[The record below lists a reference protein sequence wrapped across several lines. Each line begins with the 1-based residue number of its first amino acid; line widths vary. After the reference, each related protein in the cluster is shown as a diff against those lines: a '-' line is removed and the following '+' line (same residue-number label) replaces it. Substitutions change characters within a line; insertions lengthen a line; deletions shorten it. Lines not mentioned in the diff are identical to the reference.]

1 MKQHGRCVLPAD
13 ETGRVL
19 DRLTALEKVISPT
32 DIRQALVDTG
42 RVNPRACKLTHEV
55 MMWVVLAMGIFTN
68 LPIRQVFKQARRLRV
83 PADTPCRSALCVAR
97 QRLGVEPVQQL
108 FERTVRPLAT
118 PETPGA
124 FYYGM
129 RLVAVDG
136 TLLDVPDTSANDAS
150 FGRPTS
156 GKRGDGAFPQVR
168 KLSLV
173 EVGTHVEFALCTAS
187 YRTGERTMFPRLLPH
202 LRAGMLLLCD
212 RGFFSYKLWK
222 SVVPRGVHVLARL
235 SKGMVL
241 EKIEQLSDG
250 SYLAKIYANSYDRKK
265 DRRGIVV
272 RVIKYTL
279 NDSQRVGHQE
289 EHTLLTD
296 LLDETKY
303 PAWELIPGYH
313 WRWEHE
319 LVYAEQK
326 TYQDPPRA
334 SKPTHLR
341 SETPTGV
348 LQEIYALSLAHF
360 AIRSLMFQAAKRA
373 GLDTDR
379 LSFTGSFQIL
389 KCRLPECDSQTRQ
402 SFEAWCEGLLDEMSH
417 EQIEPRRNRINPRV
431 IKRKMKNW
439 LKKRPEHRHLPPL
452 KKTFMESVVMTISTV
467 LTLVRFTLCL

>member
-1 MKQHGRCVLPAD
+1 MRQQGRCVLPAD
-13 ETGRVL
+13 ETGRIL

-32 DIRQALVDTG
+32 DIRQVLMDTG

-55 MMWVVLAMGIFTN
+55 MMWIVLSMGIFTN
-68 LPIRQVFKQARRLRV
+68 LPIRQVFKHARRLRAV
-83 PADTPCRSALCVAR
+83 TDTPCRSALCVAR

-108 FERTVRPLAT
+108 YERVVRPLAT
-118 PETPGA
+118 PTTPGA
-124 FYYGM
+124 FYCGL
-129 RLVAVDG
+129 RLVGVDG
-136 TLLDVPDTSANDAS
+136 TLLDVPDTSANDAF

-173 EVGTHVEFALCTAS
+173 EVGTHVEFALCTGP
-187 YRTGERTMFPRLLPH
+187 YRTGEKTLFPRLLPH
-202 LRAGMLLLCD
+202 LQPGMLLLCD
-212 RGFFSYKLWK
+212 RGFFSYNLWK
-222 SVVPRGVHVLARL
+222 SVVYRGVHVLARL

-241 EKIEQLSDG
+241 KRIEDLSDG
-250 SYLAKIYANSYDRKK
+250 SYLAKIYASSYDRRM
-265 DRRGIVV
+265 DHRGIVV

-279 NDSQRVGHQE
+279 NDPQRVGHQE

-296 LLDETKY
+296 LLDETVY

-319 LVYAEQK
+319 LVFDEQK
-326 TYQDPPRA
+326 THQDPPRA

-360 AIRSLMFQAAKRA
+360 VIRSLMFQAAQRA
-373 GLDTDR
+373 RLDTDC
-379 LSFTGSFQIL
+379 LSFTGCLQIL
-389 KCRLPECDSQTRQ
+389 LSRMPECDSRTPQA
-402 SFEAWCEGLLDEMSH
+402 FEIWYERLLDEMGH
-417 EQIEPRRNRINPRV
+417 ERIEPRRNRINPRV

-452 KKTFMESVVMTISTV
+452 SKTFMESVVMTI
-467 LTLVRFTLCL
+467 

>member
-1 MKQHGRCVLPAD
+1 MKQQGRCVLSAD

-19 DRLTALEKVISPT
+19 DRLTALEKVISPA
-32 DIRQALVDTG
+32 DIRQALLETD

-68 LPIRQVFKQARRLRV
+68 LPIRQVFKQARRLRAA
-83 PADTPCRSALCVAR
+83 ADSPCRSALCVAR
-97 QRLGVEPVQQL
+97 QRLGVDPVRRL
-108 FERTVRPLAT
+108 FERVVRPLAA

-124 FYYGM
+124 FYRGL

-136 TLLDVPDTSANDAS
+136 TLEDVPDTSANDTA

-156 GKRGDGAFPQVR
+156 GKRGDGAFPQIR

-173 EVGTHVEFALCTAS
+173 EVGTHVEFALCTGS
-187 YRTGERTMFPRLLPH
+187 YRTGEKTLFPQLLPH
-202 LRAGMLLLCD
+202 LQPGMLLLCD
-212 RGFFSYKLWK
+212 RGFFSYNLWK
-222 SVVPRGVHVLARL
+222 SVVLQGVHVLARL
-235 SKGMVL
+235 SKGMIL
-241 EKIEQLSDG
+241 KPIKHLSDG
-250 SYLAKIYANSYDRKK
+250 SYLAKIHASPYDRKK
-265 DRRGIVV
+265 DRDGIVV

-279 NDSQRVGHQE
+279 NDPQRVGHQE

-296 LLDETKY
+296 LLNDTEY

-319 LVYAEQK
+319 LVFDEQK
-326 TYQDPPRA
+326 THQDPPRA

-360 AIRSLMFQAAKRA
+360 VIRSLMFQAAQRI

-379 LSFTGSFQIL
+379 LSFTGCFQIL
-389 KCRLPECDSQTRQ
+389 RCRMPECDCRTPQL
-402 SFEAWCEGLLDEMSH
+402 FEAWCEGLLDEMSR
-417 EQIEPRRNRINPRV
+417 ERIEPRRNRINPRV

-452 KKTFMESVVMTISTV
+452 KQTFMESVVMTI
-467 LTLVRFTLCL
+467 

>member
-1 MKQHGRCVLPAD
+1 MRQQGRCVLPAD

-32 DIRQALVDTG
+32 DIRQVLMDTG

-55 MMWVVLAMGIFTN
+55 MMWIVLAMGIFTN

-83 PADTPCRSALCVAR
+83 AVDTPCRSALCVAR
-97 QRLGVEPVQQL
+97 QRLGIEPVQRL
-108 FERTVRPLAT
+108 FERIVRPLAT

-124 FYYGM
+124 FYCGL

-136 TLLDVPDTSANDAS
+136 TLLDVPDTSANDAF

-173 EVGTHVEFALCTAS
+173 EVGTHVEFAFCTAS
-187 YRTGERTMFPRLLPH
+187 YRTGERTMFSQLLPH
-202 LRAGMLLLCD
+202 LRPWMLLLCD
-212 RGFFSYKLWK
+212 RGFFSYNLWK
-222 SVVPRGVHVLARL
+222 NVVSQGVHLLARL

-241 EKIEQLSDG
+241 KRIEQCSDG
-250 SYLAKIYANSYDRKK
+250 SYLAKIYANSYNRKNDRG
-265 DRRGIVV
+265 GIVV

-279 NDSQRVGHQE
+279 NDPQRVGHQE

-313 WRWEHE
+313 WRWEQE
-319 LVYAEQK
+319 LVFDEQK
-326 TYQDPPRA
+326 THQDPPRA

-360 AIRSLMFQAAKRA
+360 VIRSLMFKLPSGLAWIPIAFPLPDVSRYSNAAWRNAKA
-373 GLDTDR
+373 R
-379 LSFTGSFQIL
+379 LRSCL
-389 KCRLPECDSQTRQ
+389 RL
-402 SFEAWCEGLLDEMSH
+402 G
-417 EQIEPRRNRINPRV
+417 
-431 IKRKMKNW
+431 
-439 LKKRPEHRHLPPL
+439 
-452 KKTFMESVVMTISTV
+452 
-467 LTLVRFTLCL
+467 VRDY

>member
-1 MKQHGRCVLPAD
+1 MKQQGCCVLPAD

-19 DRLTALEKVISPT
+19 DRLAALEKVISPK
-32 DIRQALVDTG
+32 DIQQVLMDTG
-42 RVNPRACKLTHEV
+42 RVNPRVCKLTHEV
-55 MMWVVLAMGIFTN
+55 MMWVVLAMGIFTD
-68 LPIRQVFKQARRLRV
+68 LPIRQVFKQTRRLR
-83 PADTPCRSALCVAR
+83 PGADTPCRSALCVAR
-97 QRLGVEPVQQL
+97 QRLGVEPVQRL
-108 FERTVRPLAT
+108 VERVVRPLAT
-118 PETPGA
+118 PGTPGA
-124 FYYGM
+124 FYRGL

-136 TLLDVPDTSANDAS
+136 TLEDVPDTPANDTA

-173 EVGTHVEFALCTAS
+173 EAGTHVEFALCTGS
-187 YRTGERTMFPRLLPH
+187 YRTGEKTLFPQLSPH
-202 LRAGMLLLCD
+202 LQAGMLLLCD

-222 SVVPRGVHVLARL
+222 SVVSQGVHVLARL
-235 SKGMVL
+235 SQGMIL
-241 EKIEQLSDG
+241 RPIQRLSDG
-250 SYLAKIYANSYDRKK
+250 SYLAKIYANSYDRGR
-265 DRRGIVV
+265 DRGGIVV

-279 NDSQRVGHQE
+279 DDPQRVGHQE

-296 LLDETKY
+296 LLDETMY

-319 LVYAEQK
+319 LVFDEQK
-326 TYQDPPRA
+326 THQDPPRA

-348 LQEIYALSLAHF
+348 VQELFALSLAHF
-360 AIRSLMFQAAKRA
+360 VIRSLMFQAAQRA

-379 LSFTGSFQIL
+379 LSFTGCFQIL
-389 KCRLPECDSQTRQ
+389 KCRLPEYHSQTPQ
-402 SFEAWCEGLLDEMSH
+402 SFEAWCEGLLDEMAH

-439 LKKRPEHRHLPPL
+439 LKKRPEHRHPPPL
-452 KKTFMESVVMTISTV
+452 KKTFMESVVMTI
-467 LTLVRFTLCL
+467 

>member
-1 MKQHGRCVLPAD
+1 MEQQGRCVLPAD
-13 ETGRVL
+13 DTGRVL
-19 DRLTALEKVISPT
+19 DRLAALEKVISPE
-32 DIRQALVDTG
+32 DVRQALIDTN
-42 RVNPRACKLTHEV
+42 RINPRACKLTHEV

-68 LPIRQVFKQARRLRV
+68 LPIRQVFKAARRLRAT
-83 PADTPCRSALCVAR
+83 ADTPCRSALCVAR
-97 QRLGVEPVQQL
+97 QRLGVGPVRRL

-124 FYYGM
+124 FYRGL

-136 TLLDVPDTSANDAS
+136 TLEDVPDTPANDAA
-150 FGRPTS
+150 FGHPTS

-173 EVGTHVEFALCTAS
+173 EVGTHIEFALCAGS
-187 YRTGERTMFPRLLPH
+187 YRTAEKTLFPELLPH
-202 LRAGMLLLCD
+202 LQPGMLLLWD
-212 RGFFSYKLWK
+212 RGFFSYNLWK
-222 SVVPRGVHVLARL
+222 SVVSRGAHLLARL

-241 EKIEQLSDG
+241 KRIKQLSDG
-250 SYLAKIYANSYDRKK
+250 SYLAKIYANSHDRGK
-265 DRRGIVV
+265 DRRGVVV

-279 NDSQRVGHQE
+279 NDPQRVGHQE

-296 LLDETKY
+296 LLDETLY

-319 LVYAEQK
+319 LVFDEQK
-326 TYQDPPRA
+326 THQDPPRA

-341 SETPTGV
+341 SETPAGV

-360 AIRSLMFQAAKRA
+360 VIRSFMFQAAARA
-373 GLDTDR
+373 SLDTDR
-379 LSFTGSFQIL
+379 LSFSGCFQIL
-389 KCRLPECDSQTRQ
+389 KCRLPECDNRTPQ
-402 SFEAWCEGLLDEMSH
+402 SFDAWCNALLDELSR
-417 EQIEPRRNRINPRV
+417 ERIEPRRNRINPRV

-452 KKTFMESVVMTISTV
+452 KKTFMESVVMTI
-467 LTLVRFTLCL
+467 

>member
-1 MKQHGRCVLPAD
+1 MKQQGRCVLPAD

-19 DRLTALEKVISPT
+19 DRLAALEKVISPK
-32 DIRQALVDTG
+32 DIQQALIDSG

-55 MMWVVLAMGIFTN
+55 VMWIVLAMGIFTN
-68 LPIRQVFKQARRLRV
+68 LPIRQVFKQARRLRAT
-83 PADTPCRSALCVAR
+83 ADTPCRSALSVAR
-97 QRLGVEPVQQL
+97 QRLGVEPVRRL

-124 FYYGM
+124 FYCGM

-136 TLLDVPDTSANDAS
+136 TLLDVPDTSANDAA
-150 FGRPTS
+150 FDRPTS

-173 EVGTHVEFALCTAS
+173 EVGTHVEFALCTGS
-187 YRTGERTMFPRLLPH
+187 YRTGERTLFPQLLPH
-202 LRAGMLLLCD
+202 LQPGMLLLCD

-222 SVVPRGVHVLARL
+222 SVVSQGVHLLARL

-241 EKIEQLSDG
+241 KPIKRLSDG
-250 SYLAKIYANSYDRKK
+250 SYLAKIYASSHDRKN
-265 DRRGIVV
+265 DRHGIIV

-279 NDSQRVGHQE
+279 DDPQRVGHQE

-296 LLDETKY
+296 LLDETEY
-303 PAWELIPGYH
+303 PAWELISGYH

-319 LVYAEQK
+319 LVFDEQK
-326 TYQDPPRA
+326 THQDPARA

-341 SETPTGV
+341 SETPLGV

-360 AIRSLMFQAAKRA
+360 VIRSLMFQAAQRA
-373 GLDTDR
+373 NMDTDR
-379 LSFTGSFQIL
+379 LSFTGCLQIL
-389 KCRLPECDSQTRQ
+389 QCRLPECDSRTPQL
-402 SFEAWCEGLLDEMSH
+402 FEAWCEGLLAEMSR
-417 EQIEPRRNRINPRV
+417 ELIEPRRNRINPRV

-452 KKTFMESVVMTISTV
+452 KKTFMESVVMTI
-467 LTLVRFTLCL
+467 

>member
-1 MKQHGRCVLPAD
+1 MKQQGRCVLPAD

-19 DRLTALEKVISPT
+19 DRLAALEKVISPT
-32 DIRQALVDTG
+32 DIQQALMDTG

-55 MMWVVLAMGIFTN
+55 MMWVVLAMGIFTD
-68 LPIRQVFKQARRLRV
+68 LPIRQVFKQARRLRAT
-83 PADTPCRSALCVAR
+83 ADTPCRSALCVAR
-97 QRLGVEPVQQL
+97 QRLGVEPLRRL
-108 FERTVRPLAT
+108 FGKTVRPLAT

-124 FYYGM
+124 FYRGL
-129 RLVAVDG
+129 RLAAVDG
-136 TLLDVPDTSANDAS
+136 TLEDVPDTPANDTA

-187 YRTGERTMFPRLLPH
+187 YRTGERTMFPHLLSH
-202 LRAGMLLLCD
+202 LQPGMLLLCD

-222 SVVPRGVHVLARL
+222 SVVSRGVHVLARL

-265 DRRGIVV
+265 DRHGIVV

-279 NDSQRVGHQE
+279 NDPQRVGHQE

-296 LLDETKY
+296 LLDEIMY
-303 PAWELIPGYH
+303 PVWELIPGYH

-319 LVYAEQK
+319 LVFDEQK
-326 TYQDPPRA
+326 THQDPPRA

-360 AIRSLMFQAAKRA
+360 VIRSLMFQAAQRA
-373 GLDTDR
+373 RLDTDR
-379 LSFTGSFQIL
+379 LSFTGCLQIL
-389 KCRLPECDSQTRQ
+389 RCRMPECKSQTPK
-402 SFEAWCEGLLDEMSH
+402 SFEAWCEGLLDEMGR
-417 EQIEPRRNRINPRV
+417 ERIEPRSNRINPRV

-452 KKTFMESVVMTISTV
+452 RKTFMESVVMTI
-467 LTLVRFTLCL
+467 

>member
-1 MKQHGRCVLPAD
+1 MEQQGCCVLPAD

-32 DIRQALVDTG
+32 DIRQVLMDTG
-42 RVNPRACKLTHEV
+42 RVNLRACKLTHEV
-55 MMWVVLAMGIFTN
+55 MMWVVLAMGIFSK
-68 LPIRQVFKQARRLRV
+68 LPIRQVFKHARRLRA
-83 PADTPCRSALCVAR
+83 PAETPCRSALCVAR
-97 QRLGVEPVQQL
+97 QRLGVEPVRQL

-124 FYYGM
+124 FYCGL

-136 TLLDVPDTSANDAS
+136 TLLDVPDTPANDIA

-156 GKRGDGAFPQVR
+156 GKRGDGAFPQIR

-173 EVGTHVEFALCTAS
+173 EVGTHVEFAFCTGS
-187 YRTGERTMFPRLLPH
+187 YRTGERTLFPQLLPH
-202 LRAGMLLLCD
+202 LQPGMLLLCD
-212 RGFFSYKLWK
+212 RGFFSHKLWK
-222 SVVPRGVHVLARL
+222 SVVFQGAHLLARL
-235 SKGMVL
+235 CKGMIL
-241 EKIEQLSDG
+241 KKIEQFSDG
-250 SYLAKIYANSYDRKK
+250 SYLAKIYANASDRKK
-265 DRRGIVV
+265 DRGGIVV

-279 NDSQRVGHQE
+279 NDPQRVGHQE
-289 EHTLLTD
+289 EHTLLTS
-296 LLDETKY
+296 LLDASKY

-360 AIRSLMFQAAKRA
+360 VIRSLMFEAAQRA

-379 LSFTGSFQIL
+379 LSFTGCLQVL
-389 KCRLPECDSQTRQ
+389 QCRLPECDSRTAK
-402 SFEAWCEGLLDEMSH
+402 SFDVWCAGLLDEMSR
-417 EQIEPRRNRINPRV
+417 ERTDPIRRNRINPRV

-452 KKTFMESVVMTISTV
+452 TKTFMESVVITI
-467 LTLVRFTLCL
+467 

>member
-1 MKQHGRCVLPAD
+1 MKQQGCCVLPAD

-19 DRLTALEKVISPT
+19 DRLTALEKVISPA
-32 DIRQALVDTG
+32 DIRQALVNTG
-42 RVNPRACKLTHEV
+42 RVNLRGCKLTHEV
-55 MMWVVLAMGIFTN
+55 MMWLVMAMGIFTN
-68 LPIRQVFKQARRLRV
+68 SPIRQVFKQARRFHG
-83 PADTPCRSALCVAR
+83 PADTPSRSALCVAR
-97 QRLGVEPVQQL
+97 QRLGVEPVRCL
-108 FERTVRPLAT
+108 FKRVVRPLAM

-136 TLLDVPDTSANDAS
+136 TLFDVPDTPANDAA

-173 EVGTHVEFALCTAS
+173 EVGTHVEFALCTGS
-187 YRTGERTMFPRLLPH
+187 YRTGERTMFSQLLPY
-202 LRAGMLLLCD
+202 LQLGMLLLCD

-222 SVVPRGVHVLARL
+222 SVVSKGVHMLARL
-235 SKGMVL
+235 PKGMVL
-241 EKIEQLSDG
+241 KNIKQLSDG
-250 SYLAKIYANSYDRKK
+250 SYLAKIYANSDHRKK
-265 DRRGIVV
+265 DRGGIVV

-279 NDSQRVGHQE
+279 NDAQRVGHQE

-303 PAWELIPGYH
+303 PAWDLIPGYH

-360 AIRSLMFQAAKRA
+360 VMRSLMFHAAKRA

-379 LSFTGSFQIL
+379 LSFTGCLQTL
-389 KCRLPECDSQTRQ
+389 RCRLPECDSRTPQWL
-402 SFEAWCEGLLDEMSH
+402 EVWYEGLLDEMSY
-417 EQIEPRRNRINPRV
+417 ERTDIIRRNRINPRV

-452 KKTFMESVVMTISTV
+452 KKTFMESVVMTI
-467 LTLVRFTLCL
+467 